1 MISSL
6 FFLKFNIK
14 RLLGWLFAAL
24 LLGALSA
31 FAYTPAPR
39 EALRYVREEMPE
51 LFLLLGVRGD
61 SNLPAFV
68 LGYLF
73 GALLPLMVSLYAIRA
88 NRNLLSRP
96 MEDGRMAMLIAS
108 GHRRSAILLTH
119 VAALFLGLALVLLT
133 VFIGQL
139 AMALVFSLNM
149 DLLSFLRMHGG
160 FLCVSLLFAAAC
172 LLIALLSA
180 DDTQMKRWCRALAF
194 FMLLF
199 LLLSRL
205 HGWWQHVRFL
215 SIWSL
220 FDGRSLAFGSG
231 GFEPALIALLAAVLC
246 VVFSLFVFQRREL

>member
-24 LLGALSA
+24 LLGAFSA

-61 SNLPAFV
+61 SNLPTFA

-73 GALLPLMVSLYAIRA
+73 GVLLPLFISHYAIRA
-88 NRNLLSRP
+88 NRNLISRP

-119 VAALFLGLALVLLT
+119 VAALFLGLLLILLT

-139 AMALVFSLNM
+139 AMALAFSLEM

-160 FLCVSLLFAAAC
+160 FLCVSLLLVAIC
-172 LLIALLSA
+172 LLIALRSV
-180 DDTQMKRWCRALAF
+180 DDIQTKRRCRALAF
-194 FMLLF
+194 MMLLF

-205 HGWWQHVRFL
+205 KGWLQHTRFL
-215 SIWSL
+215 TLWSL
-220 FDGRSLAFGSG
+220 FDGRALAFGSG
-231 GFEPALIALLAAVLC
+231 GFEPALVALLAAVLSVVVSL
-246 VVFSLFVFQRREL
+246 VVFNRREL